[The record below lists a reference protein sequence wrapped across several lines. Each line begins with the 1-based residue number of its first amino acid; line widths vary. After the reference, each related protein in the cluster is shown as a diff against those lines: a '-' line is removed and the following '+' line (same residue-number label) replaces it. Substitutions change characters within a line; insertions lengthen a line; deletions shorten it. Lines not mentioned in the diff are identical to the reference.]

1 MIHSV
6 RELSPHAHLLA
17 VSCLEPAWQAE
28 QSHLGYGPA
37 GCGDMETDLFDVA
50 IDGDVSE
57 VRRMVAAGADIE
69 EQGELGMRPLHVAA
83 NAGHVEVI
91 TVLVEELGA
100 DKDAKNAVGWT
111 PLHSAAIK
119 GHVEAIKVLVELGVD
134 KDP

>member
-1 MIHSV
+1 
-6 RELSPHAHLLA
+6 
-17 VSCLEPAWQAE
+17 
-28 QSHLGYGPA
+28 
-37 GCGDMETDLFDVA
+37 METDLFDVA

-83 NAGHVEVI
+83 KAGHVEVI